1 MATGQPSQVG
11 KCLVTGCQRVSTIMM
26 DGAYGWCSTE
36 HRRQYINEIR
46 AKSQKAA
53 EPVPVAAAA
62 AQPVVVVVVE
72 PAVTEPSVTQNAAT
86 LLQSLKTT
94 SEQKRHALGV
104 AVARQ
109 QEGLELLLNH
119 LDSQR
124 ALLDGITTLPS
135 REERKAV
142 VEKFY
147 SSAREATGKEM
158 PYFSEAT
165 EERLQLESEIRVL
178 QDAMTSVSVLVPAV
192 SVPPPA

>member
-1 MATGQPSQVG
+1 
-11 KCLVTGCQRVSTIMM
+11 MM

-94 SEQKRHALGV
+94 SEQKRHALGGG
-104 AVARQ
+104 RTIKQ
-109 QEGLELLLNH
+109 KSLELLLNH